1 VHSSAAPAVKARFDE
16 AMLML
21 HSFWAKD
28 VIARRAQFD
37 RFTDE
42 QIIVLVQRGR
52 TPDEIFVA
60 F

>member
-1 VHSSAAPAVKARFDE
+1 
-16 AMLML
+16 
-21 HSFWAKD
+21 

-42 QIIVLVQRGR
+42 QIIVLVQRGG